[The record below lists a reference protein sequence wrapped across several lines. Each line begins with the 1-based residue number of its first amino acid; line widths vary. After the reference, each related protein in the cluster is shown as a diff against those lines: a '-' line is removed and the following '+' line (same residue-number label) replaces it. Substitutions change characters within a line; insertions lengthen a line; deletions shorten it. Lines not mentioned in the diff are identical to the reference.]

1 MTDRHDDTVK
11 DSWKKYEACMRL
23 IREFLRG
30 IQVQG
35 QEVSLGP
42 DIWLGSPAAPYVRTR
57 LEHDPGSR
65 IAEAIHKVEQ
75 LMSAVDDGFQGAIK
89 DANRAIE
96 ELKAIPANAEYV
108 ERLTQRTEWLQATLE
123 ELRMADRQERL
134 RYHPRVLMAWHD
146 ILTSVMSPGDAQV
159 RVPVQAVYIY

>member
-11 DSWKKYEACMRL
+11 DSWKKYEACMRR
-23 IREFLRG
+23 IEEFLRS

-42 DIWLGSPAAPYVRTR
+42 DVWLGSPAAPYVRTR
-57 LEHDPGSR
+57 LERDPGSR
-65 IAEAIHKVEQ
+65 ITEATHRVEQ
-75 LMSAVDDGFQGAIK
+75 LMSAVEDACQGAIK

-96 ELKAIPANAEYV
+96 ELKAIPADGECV
-108 ERLTQRTEWLQATLE
+108 RRLTQRTEWLQASLE
-123 ELRMADRQERL
+123 KLQTADRQERL
-134 RYHPRVLMAWHD
+134 RYHPRVLMAWQS
-146 ILTSVMSPGDAQV
+146 ILTSAITPGDARV

>member
-1 MTDRHDDTVK
+1 MTDTNDDAVK

-35 QEVSLGP
+35 QEVSLGS
-42 DIWLGSPAAPYVRTR
+42 DICLGSPAAPYVRTR
-57 LEHDPGSR
+57 LEHDPGRR
-65 IAEAIHKVEQ
+65 IAEAVHGVEQ

-89 DANRAIE
+89 DANRGIE
-96 ELKAIPANAEYV
+96 ELKAIPADGECV
-108 ERLTQRTEWLQATLE
+108 RRLTQRTEWLQASLE
-123 ELRMADRQERL
+123 KLQTADRQERL
-134 RYHPRVLMAWHD
+134 RYHPRVLMAWQS
-146 ILTSVMSPGDAQV
+146 ILTSAITPGDARV